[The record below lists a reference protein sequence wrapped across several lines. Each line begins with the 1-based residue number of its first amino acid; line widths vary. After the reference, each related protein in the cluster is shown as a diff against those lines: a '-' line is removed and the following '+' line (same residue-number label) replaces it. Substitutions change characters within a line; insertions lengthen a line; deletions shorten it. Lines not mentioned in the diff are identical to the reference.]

1 MLERILDN
9 YFINKIADYFIEY
22 AKSIYF
28 LDFKK
33 RKGKNIIYI
42 DVNYKE
48 DDKKRLENYR
58 KVISISKEDVIGI
71 ISDINNAKKTFRER
85 IREVT

>member
-1 MLERILDN
+1 MLERILDK
-9 YFINKIADYFIEY
+9 YFLNKIADYFIDY

-48 DDKKRLENYR
+48 DDEKRLENYR
-58 KVISISKEDVIGI
+58 KVVSIAKEDAIDI
-71 ISDINNAKKTFRER
+71 ILDIKNAKKTFIEK
-85 IREVT
+85 IKEVI